1 MKGLFDSTEMEDAPK
16 GLKLYC
22 HPTRHQPAPLLK
34 GSSKPWFYCS
44 GLERVCF
51 PSTEHWASPVGAA
64 SHPTHMLGL
73 RSAASHPT
81 HLLGLRSAALSR
93 LDYLPFACS
102 CLSFTLDRL
111 VAHPVSAPPFPNSSG
126 HISLGKV
133 QDSASSAPFTG
144 DPGPLVLPFPYG
156 PSLCSD
162 QCLDDSC
169 RRLST

>member
-1 MKGLFDSTEMEDAPK
+1 M
-16 GLKLYC
+16 KLYC

-51 PSTEHWASPVGAA
+51 PSTEHWPSPVGAS

-73 RSAASHPT
+73 RSAA
-81 HLLGLRSAALSR
+81 LSC

-111 VAHPVSAPPFPNSSG
+111 VTHPVSAPPFPNSPG
-126 HISLGKV
+126 LISLGKV